1 MPGMVLADG
10 FGQGHGRGQL
20 GDLAGTWGSGRGDEL
35 GWYSAAG
42 QQLVDRVL
50 GVADVGVWFG

>member
-1 MPGMVLADG
+1 MVLADG

-35 GWYSAAG
+35 GW
-42 QQLVDRVL
+42 
-50 GVADVGVWFG
+50 